1 MSSGIIVK
9 RLPPV
14 TNIVITNQT
23 IGKVVVSNVGNR
35 VAIIDNLTSDSAT
48 AALSASMGKVLND
61 TKFTDIN
68 TDLLSLYRL
77 AKGE

>member
-14 TNIVITNQT
+14 TNIVITNKT